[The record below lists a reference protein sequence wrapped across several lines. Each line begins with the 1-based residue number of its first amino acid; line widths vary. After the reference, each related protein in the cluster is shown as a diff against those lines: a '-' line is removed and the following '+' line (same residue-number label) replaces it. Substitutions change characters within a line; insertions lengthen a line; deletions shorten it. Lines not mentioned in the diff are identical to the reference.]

1 MDRSEVM
8 DENDIGIGLILSLS
22 LSHSP
27 FRSFFEPTVPN
38 RKRIKI
44 RLSRIS
50 NDVESVESGDKNDRM
65 NGSGILIDFWP
76 HQPAD
81 P

>member
-8 DENDIGIGLILSLS
+8 DENDIGIGLILSHS

-27 FRSFFEPTVPN
+27 FLSSFEPTV
-38 RKRIKI
+38 
-44 RLSRIS
+44 RIS